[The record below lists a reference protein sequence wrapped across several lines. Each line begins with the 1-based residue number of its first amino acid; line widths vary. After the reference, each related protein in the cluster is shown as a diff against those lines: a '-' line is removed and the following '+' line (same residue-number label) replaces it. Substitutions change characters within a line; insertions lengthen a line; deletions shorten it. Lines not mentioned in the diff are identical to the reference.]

1 MFWNSC
7 SICSL
12 ALSVCKDVCIRYILL
27 WIWWELLR
35 IQRGLDNSS
44 KCWQGA
50 NIVLRLVH
58 FHYLLARMFEYATF
72 VWRSS
77 GNCYESSRVWL
88 THQNVGKML
97 NIVLRLTIFISGA
110 PAWKLKHN
118 SALFAVM
125 HLSGGCISMCTG
137 PLTPPTNIKHC
148 GCQSCASIE
157 NVLIWQYCAS
167 VFNNSIYIRT

>member
-1 MFWNSC
+1 MRSGV
-7 SICSL
+7 
-12 ALSVCKDVCIRYILL
+12 LSWFCKDVCIRYILL

-97 NIVLRLTIFISGA
+97 DIVLPLTILYRLLQPGSWNTTQHFLQWCTFQGVAYPFVHWPFNTSN
-110 PAWKLKHN
+110 KYK
-118 SALFAVM
+118 ALRVPELCVNRECAD
-125 HLSGGCISMCTG
+125 LAII
-137 PLTPPTNIKHC
+137 L
-148 GCQSCASIE
+148 CQC
-157 NVLIWQYCAS
+157 
-167 VFNNSIYIRT
+167 F